1 MQTAETEMLA
11 QKISFSDEDFKIE
24 VMEKAPP
31 GERRALHEAI
41 EIKYFYEDRSAL
53 MINSELIIAH
63 AGDITVVNPYE
74 VHTTVSIDKYGG
86 RYYLIMV
93 DLDFLGRILPREMDL
108 RQFFFA
114 EHKRIKNLIR
124 GDRRL
129 QDILRHLIEETA
141 GQKKHYRHVVQS
153 LVTELFALLLRDHVD
168 EGEAEKSED
177 DRVKYVE
184 LIAPALARMHTDY
197 ARHLTVEELAALCR
211 VTKYHFCRVFRRAMG
226 VTAVQ
231 YLTSYRIDL
240 AEAMLRDAGRSIR
253 EVAFACGFEDE
264 SYFYRCYKKY
274 KGRSPKAERK
284 KK

>member
-1 MQTAETEMLA
+1 
-11 QKISFSDEDFKIE
+11 
-24 VMEKAPP
+24 
-31 GERRALHEAI
+31 
-41 EIKYFYEDRSAL
+41 
-53 MINSELIIAH
+53 
-63 AGDITVVNPYE
+63 
-74 VHTTVSIDKYGG
+74 
-86 RYYLIMV
+86 
-93 DLDFLGRILPREMDL
+93 MDL

-197 ARHLTVEELAALCR
+197 AHRLTVEELAALCR